1 MSTLRNNS
9 SKFLLYDGSFKYF
22 VMMIG
27 CLVVSSILG
36 AALPQLITKLTASYE
51 IEDVY
56 RQTLLIMTFVFLAT
70 AVNRAFYNLVIN
82 RYVVGLVQ
90 FVRTH
95 CYSKWLSS
103 VELQTSKENR
113 NDRYPQG
120 EVLARIMSDTESL
133 RELVTSGT
141 FGIIID
147 IFFVIASLISFISL
161 NAIAGAYL
169 AAIQFG
175 ACFALIWCSKYMRAI
190 FLSVRNSR
198 AKLYQVVAD
207 LIGGVRE
214 NYYNPA
220 NQYTSKKSFIV
231 FEEFLKKILSSN
243 VWDASYYSFA
253 ESLFPVFLACAIFII
268 PNSGITQVAL
278 IFALIDLIQRS
289 INPIKD
295 VSSKVANIQRA
306 ATGVGRI
313 NEFLVDLDKEK
324 SSDIDSKRMQYDV
337 EKMHVEIQKFTYPA
351 KGKNSTP
358 FTLED
363 ISFDCSQGDLIGIVG
378 LSGSG
383 KSTLLNIMAAN
394 IIPDEGRV
402 FIENHKGIKKE
413 YNFDYIDDFNEY
425 RELIGIVSQDSHVFS
440 ESVEFNI
447 TMGQAGF
454 GSFENFWNEVSQ
466 QITYLSRWGIGPD
479 TILDQNEISLGQ
491 KQLISAIRSCYLKKP
506 IVLFDEIS
514 SSLDSDLEEALR
526 KMILFVQKQ
535 AVTIIVA
542 HRVETILDAQQIIV
556 MEGGKVVAR
565 DTHENLIKNSPQ
577 YELFVKQLTN

>member
-1 MSTLRNNS
+1 MSTLENNS
-9 SKFLLYDGSFKYF
+9 SKFLVYKGSGKYLLSM
-22 VMMIG
+22 VV
-27 CLVVSSILG
+27 CLIISSALG
-36 AALPQLITKLTASYE
+36 AALPQLIAKLTANYE
-51 IEDVY
+51 VEEVY
-56 RQTLLIMTFVFLAT
+56 RQTLGIMTFIFLAT
-70 AVNRAFYNLVIN
+70 ALNRAVYNLIIN

-95 CYSKWLSS
+95 CYGKWLSS

-141 FGIIID
+141 FGIVID
-147 IFFVIASLISFISL
+147 IFFVVASLISFVSL
-161 NAIAGAYL
+161 NAIAGVYL
-169 AAIQFG
+169 AVIQFG
-175 ACFALIWCSKYMRAI
+175 ACFILIWCSKYMRAV

-198 AKLYQVVAD
+198 AKLYRVVAD

-220 NQYTSKKSFIV
+220 DQYTSKKSLFV
-231 FEEFLKKILSSN
+231 FDEFLKKILSSN

-324 SSDIDSKRMQYDV
+324 SSDINTKRRQYDV
-337 EKMHVEIQKFTYPA
+337 EKMHIEIQKFTYPA
-351 KGKNSTP
+351 KGENSTP

-363 ISFDCSQGDLIGIVG
+363 ISFDCRQGDLIGIVG

-394 IIPDEGRV
+394 IIPDEGKV
-402 FIENHKGIKKE
+402 FVENHSGVKKE

-425 RELIGIVSQDSHVFS
+425 RELIGIVSQDSHIFS
-440 ESVEFNI
+440 ETVEFNI

-454 GSFENFWNEVSQ
+454 GSFDAFWSEVCE
-466 QITYLSRWGIGPD
+466 QISYLSRWGIKPD
-479 TILDQNEISLGQ
+479 TVLDQNEISLGQ

-542 HRVETILDAQQIIV
+542 HRVETILDAQQILV
-556 MEGGKVVAR
+556 MEGGKIIAKGV
-565 DTHENLIKNSPQ
+565 HEELKNSSPQ
-577 YELFVKQLTN
+577 YDLFVKQLSN

>member
-1 MSTLRNNS
+1 MNISKNNS
-9 SKFLLYDGSFKYF
+9 SKFLFFEGSGKYLLS
-22 VMMIG
+22 MTL
-27 CLVVSSILG
+27 CLVISSALG
-36 AALPQLITKLTASYE
+36 ASLPQLINKLTANYDNE
-51 IEDVY
+51 AIY
-56 RQTLLIMTFVFLAT
+56 RQTLLIMTFVFLGT
-70 AVNRAFYNLVIN
+70 AINRAVYNLIIN
-82 RYVVGLVQ
+82 RYVVGMVQ

-147 IFFVIASLISFISL
+147 IFFVLASLVSFVSL

-175 ACFALIWCSKYMRAI
+175 AALILIWCSKYMRAV

-198 AKLYQVVAD
+198 AKLYRVVAD

-220 NQYTSKKSFIV
+220 KQYTSKKSLVV
-231 FEEFLKKILSSN
+231 FDEFLRKILSSN

-278 IFALIDLIQRS
+278 IFAIIDLIQRS

-313 NEFLVDLDKEK
+313 DEFLTDLEREK
-324 SSDIDSKRMQYDV
+324 SSDIDAKRRKYDV
-337 EKMHVEIQKFTYPA
+337 DTMDIDIQKFTYPA

-363 ISFDCSQGDLIGIVG
+363 INFSANQGDLIGIVG

-402 FIENHKGIKKE
+402 YVQNHDGLKKE

-425 RELIGIVSQDSHVFS
+425 RELIGIVSQDSHIFS

-447 TMGQAGF
+447 TMGQPGF
-454 GSFENFWNEVSQ
+454 GDFDSFWNEVCT
-466 QITYLSRWGIGPD
+466 QISYISKWGIRPD
-479 TILDQNEISLGQ
+479 TVLDQNEISLGQ

-526 KMILFVQKQ
+526 RMILFVQKQ

-542 HRVETILDAQQIIV
+542 HRVETILEAQQIIV
-556 MEGGKVVAR
+556 MEGGRIVAKG
-565 DTHENLIKNSPQ
+565 THGELKNTSPQ
-577 YELFVKQLTN
+577 YDQFVKELSN